1 MIHPNRDS
9 LPRNSNGPG
18 ERKRPPMRDTG
29 SEIQALEKRITHCR
43 RCPRL
48 VAWRE
53 QVARTRVR
61 RFQHEKYWGRPVPA
75 FGDAAAPLVLVGLA
89 PAAHGG
95 NRTGRMFTGDR
106 SGDWLFGAL
115 HRFGFTNQPASRDR
129 QDGLALSDCFI
140 TAALRCPPPANKPL
154 PSELENC
161 RGYLCRELELLRS
174 ARVFVALGRIAFQV
188 FLKAWAED
196 GRPSPGRKPEF
207 RHGGEWELPGGFV
220 LITSY
225 HPSQQNTQT
234 GKLTREMFHSVF
246 RRSSQ
251 LVDRARGQRDS
262 D

>member
-1 MIHPNRDS
+1 M
-9 LPRNSNGPG
+9 
-18 ERKRPPMRDTG
+18 EDTWN
-29 SEIQALEKRITHCR
+29 EIRALEERVTRCT

-48 VAWRE
+48 VSWRE
-53 QVARTRVR
+53 EVARVKVR
-61 RFQHEKYWGRPVPA
+61 RFRYEEYWGRPVPA
-75 FGDAAAPLVLVGLA
+75 FGTAEASLVIVGLA

-115 HRFGFTNQPASRDR
+115 HRFGFANQPTSRGR

-161 RGYLCRELELLRS
+161 RGYMRRELQLLRS
-174 ARVFVALGRIAFQV
+174 ARVFVALGRIAFQA
-188 FLKAWAED
+188 FLRAWTENGHPLPD
-196 GRPSPGRKPEF
+196 RRPEF
-207 RHGGEWELPGGFV
+207 RHGGRWYLPGGFT

-234 GKLTREMFHSVF
+234 GKLTRAMFHSVF
-246 RRSSQ
+246 RRSKQ
-251 LVDRARGQRDS
+251 LLSATNREWDS